1 MEKLVRIAM
10 APVMKTWLRTQRANS
25 VFVPRP
31 TDTPQAHSA
40 GFNSDR
46 VLIFG
51 SGPAVGWG
59 VVSHDI
65 ALPGALARALTV
77 RTSRGT
83 DIDVVSDAGTVA
95 KNALA
100 KLQVVKLG
108 RYDAALVILGV
119 NDAMQLTPLSKW
131 RTCLTSVLGYILEEA
146 PVGRTFVT
154 GIHPI
159 RSMPNCNTW
168 LGRMAD
174 AHAVEMNT
182 ITASICAGLDR
193 VTYMPL
199 GVMADPVSLGGRN
212 SSTYK
217 FWAESLADMIAP
229 QLDVV
234 RQQSDS
240 DRMGGVA
247 IDVRAVEQERQQ
259 AVDELKL
266 LETDPDAR
274 FDWIV
279 ERARE
284 LFGTETAAFSLVNGD
299 KLWQKAS
306 SGRIPEVV
314 ALKGSF
320 AEATMAGRGA
330 LVVQDALADER
341 FRDNPHV
348 AGGTGIRFWAGFP
361 IECASGQRIGTL
373 SVWDSKPRVSDP
385 AWDRSV
391 LRQLALMVQAEICR
405 A

>member
-182 ITASICAGLDR
+182 ITASICARLDR
-193 VTYMPL
+193 VTYIPL

-217 FWAESLADMIAP
+217 FWAESLADTIAP

-240 DRMGGVA
+240 DRMGGVE

-259 AVDELKL
+259 AIDELKL
-266 LETDPDAR
+266 LETGPDAR

-306 SGRIPEVV
+306 SGRTPEVV